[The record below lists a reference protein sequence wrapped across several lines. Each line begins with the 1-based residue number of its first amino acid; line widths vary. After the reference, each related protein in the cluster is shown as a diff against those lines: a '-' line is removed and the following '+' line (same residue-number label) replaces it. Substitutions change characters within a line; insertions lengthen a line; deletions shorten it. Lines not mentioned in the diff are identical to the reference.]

1 MFLVEL
7 FTRAT
12 QGRYKILHL
21 TWFAFFLSFV
31 VWFNFPPFATTIG
44 QEFDLSPAQLG
55 TIGLCNVALTVPARI
70 VIGMLLDKYGPRL
83 TYSLLL
89 IYAAIPCLIF
99 ATAQSFSQLVFG
111 RLLMGIVG
119 AGFVIGIRMTAEW
132 FPPKDVGT
140 AEGIYGGWGNFGSAF
155 SAFTMVVF
163 GLGLAFIPGAFQFPE
178 AESFKILVFPAFTTD
193 VLNWRAAIAGTG
205 IIAALYGVLYYFNVS
220 DTPPGKV
227 YQRPRS
233 VRGIEVTSVKDF
245 WFLMAMNVPLTA
257 ILMVLA
263 WRLKKVEFLT
273 TGGMWMAIGL
283 LFGLYLFQ
291 SYNCWSVN
299 KDLLNGTKRYPPED
313 RYKFK
318 QVAILELTYIVN
330 FGSELAVVTMLPAFF
345 EGTFGLDKAT
355 AGLIAASYAFMNLM
369 SRPGG
374 GIISDRLG
382 SRKWTMVVLTAG
394 MGIGYLL
401 MSQVN
406 GNWWLPAAVALT
418 MACSFFVQSSEGST
432 FAIVPLVKRRVTG
445 QIAGNV
451 GAYGN
456 VGAVAY
462 LTTRLLLVDSSAA
475 ANGGEP
481 VMAAVNSGFFQVLGT
496 AGLIV
501 AFLCIFFLEEPQGSF
516 AEHHEGEEDYVH
528 PYPEALS
535 ADQSARML

>member
-1 MFLVEL
+1 MIGEL
-7 FTRAT
+7 FTKAG
-12 QGRYKILHL
+12 QGRFRTLHL

-31 VWFNFPPFATTIG
+31 VWFNYAPLKTTIVQDFG
-44 QEFDLSPAQLG
+44 LTPAQAG

-70 VIGMLLDKYGPRL
+70 IIGMLLDKFGPRL

-99 ATAQSFSQLVFG
+99 ATAQGFNQLVVG

-119 AGFVIGIRMTAEW
+119 AGFVIGIRMVAEW
-132 FPPKDVGT
+132 FPPKEVGT

-155 SAFTMVVF
+155 SAFTMVILGI
-163 GLGLAFIPGAFQFPE
+163 GLSMIPGGFQFPE
-178 AESFKILVFPAFTTD
+178 AQTFKILFFPEFSTQ

-205 IIAALYGVLYYFNVS
+205 IIAALYGCLYFFLAS

-227 YQRPRS
+227 YKRPKS

-263 WRLKKVEFLT
+263 WRLQKVNFLSPT
-273 TGGMWMAIGL
+273 MMVVCWVALI
-283 LFGLYLFQ
+283 GLYLFQ
-291 SYNCWSVN
+291 AYNCWTVN
-299 KDLLNGTKRYPPED
+299 RDLLAGRKRYAPED
-313 RYKFK
+313 RYDFK

-355 AGLIAASYAFMNLM
+355 AGIIASSYAFMNLM

-374 GIISDRLG
+374 GLISDKLG
-382 SRKWTMVVLTAG
+382 SRKWTMVVLTGG
-394 MGIGYLL
+394 MGIGYLM

-406 GNWWLPAAVALT
+406 GNWPLPLAVMLT

-432 FAIVPLVKRRVTG
+432 FAIVPLVKKRITG

-462 LTTRLLLVDSSAA
+462 LTTRLLFVDSSKA
-475 ANGGEP
+475 ANGGEA
-481 VMAAVNSGFFQVLGT
+481 VMSAVNSSFFQVLGI

-501 AFLCIFFLEEPQGSF
+501 AFLCVFFLDEPKASF
-516 AEHHEGEEDYVH
+516 ADAH
-528 PYPEALS
+528 
-535 ADQSARML
+535 ADDELPADASPNVAPLY